1 MREDFIETRIEVIKN
16 IYRLYKY
23 AVSNDIEEK
32 KFGIERLSKGKWYVV
47 ERIGDKILFGPSRFV
62 GYKENNIEKYI
73 NEGKGDGTETNSNY
87 EDLQLYE
94 ENKSDFIINEY
105 KKYISSLNISRDFIP
120 KFLIPKNYNDSS
132 FNEKINTFF
141 ICPTH
146 CIGQKSKAW
155 DSFRKNNII
164 AIGWEDFDYTNKTGE
179 EIHQEYLDNYS
190 DRKEANNAGK
200 AFKLFKKIK
209 PGDIVCCTNNNKGLF
224 GIGIATSSYKFK
236 EKIHYAGKNSDN
248 NDSYYSHYI
257 EIAWIVDKYI
267 SSAEINFNKESMWE
281 PYGTISMK
289 DGITNYI
296 TNYLFNNSRLN
307 TYQIME
313 NQNEIVKI
321 LNSKKQI
328 IFQGAPGTGK
338 TYYTPQ
344 IAIEL
349 CDNKSYEGIPHNQ
362 IMDRYNVLVK
372 EERIAFT
379 TFHQSMDYEEFVE
392 GLKPVKDSN
401 SMCFEPKAGIFK
413 QMCEKSIL
421 STIVINNKITKELE
435 FYYIY
440 DNLVEKIKDY
450 EIQNLTTK
458 TGSIIN
464 LSVSSEKNIV
474 FTHNNSVKKYTVSKK
489 RLGELYKEIDTIEK
503 LEAINNIND
512 DIRKVIGGCNSSG
525 YWTVLKYILENRTIE
540 EDNET
545 QIEDLEYKNQ
555 SNLIQNL
562 LNTPKQERELIKD
575 KKPYVLIID
584 EINRGN
590 ISKILGELITLL
602 EADKRIGEEN
612 ELQATLPYSN
622 EKFAVPSN
630 LYIIGTMNTADRS
643 LGYIDYAIRRRFA
656 FWTLESNNK
665 VIEGYYSYERLRIAA
680 IRLFNDVKDFINSKI
695 ASDFNID
702 DLMIGH
708 SYFLA
713 KDEEDLKLKLEYEIK
728 PLLREYA
735 NDGIL
740 DKIKKE
746 KGKYEEI
753 EQLTIRLIQED
764 NQTQEESIDE

>member
-1 MREDFIETRIEVIKN
+1 MREDFIETRIEVIRN

-23 AVSNDIEEK
+23 AVSSDIEEK
-32 KFGIERLSKGKWYVV
+32 EFGIERLSRGKWYVA

-62 GYKENNIEKYI
+62 GYKENNIEKYRKI
-73 NEGKGDGTETNSNY
+73 GKGDGTETNSNY

-94 ENKSDFIINEY
+94 EYKSDFIINEY
-105 KKYISSLNISRDFIP
+105 KKYISSLNINRDFIP

-132 FNEKINTFF
+132 FDEKINTFF
-141 ICPTH
+141 ISPTH
-146 CIGQKSKAW
+146 CKGQKSIAW

-179 EIHQEYLDNYS
+179 EIHQEYLDNYP
-190 DRKEANNAGK
+190 DRQEANNAGK

-209 PGDIVCCTNNNKGLF
+209 PGDIVCCTDNYNGLF

-248 NDSYYSHYI
+248 NNSYYSHYV

-267 SSAEINFNKESMWE
+267 NFSNINFNNESKW
-281 PYGTISMK
+281 PLFGTISMK
-289 DGITNYI
+289 YGITNYI

-307 TYQIME
+307 TYIVME

-328 IFQGAPGTGK
+328 ILQGAPGTGK
-338 TYYTPQ
+338 TYYTTQ

-362 IMDRYNVLVK
+362 IMDRYNELIK

-401 SMCFEPKAGIFK
+401 PMRFESKAGIFK

-435 FYYIY
+435 FDYRY
-440 DNLVEKIKDY
+440 DNLVEKIENNEIKD
-450 EIQNLTTK
+450 LK
-458 TGSIIN
+458 TINSKTIN

-474 FTHNNSVKKYTVSKK
+474 FTHSNSIKKYTVSKK
-489 RLGELYKEIDTIEK
+489 RLGELYKEFDTIEK

-512 DIRKVIGGCNSSG
+512 EIRNVIGGCNSSG
-525 YWTVLKYILENRTIE
+525 YWTVLKYILENGTIE

-622 EKFAVPSN
+622 EKFTVPSN

-656 FWTLESNNK
+656 FYTLESKVEVINEYYNDEILKNK
-665 VIEGYYSYERLRIAA
+665 AVG
-680 IRLFNDVKDFINSKI
+680 LFNCVKKLIDKNI

-713 KDEEDLKLKLEYEIK
+713 KDEDELKLKLDYEIK

-735 NDGIL
+735 IDGIL

-746 KGKYEEI
+746 DGKYEEI
-753 EQLTIRLIQED
+753 EQLTIRLIQEN
-764 NQTQEESIDE
+764 NQTQEEQIDE